1 MTLSPEAK
9 TNDVR
14 TSQPL
19 MALPRL
25 ERGIVPATSI
35 GVSALRA
42 TAFGNSATRGW
53 MVAPF
58 QGHAS
63 R

>member
-25 ERGIVPATSI
+25 ERGIVPATSRSE
-35 GVSALRA
+35 VL
-42 TAFGNSATRGW
+42 
-53 MVAPF
+53 V
-58 QGHAS
+58 
-63 R
+63 